1 LLAALCHPGGTL
13 AAIFLAELLSHRM
26 YLLIVRMFYTTSPSG
41 PVGVVL
47 LHQLHNLLIARC
59 NDFSE
64 HLKVFFIS
72 GSG

>member
-1 LLAALCHPGGTL
+1 
-13 AAIFLAELLSHRM
+13 LLSHRM
-26 YLLIVRMFYTTSPSG
+26 YLLIVRMIYTTSPSG